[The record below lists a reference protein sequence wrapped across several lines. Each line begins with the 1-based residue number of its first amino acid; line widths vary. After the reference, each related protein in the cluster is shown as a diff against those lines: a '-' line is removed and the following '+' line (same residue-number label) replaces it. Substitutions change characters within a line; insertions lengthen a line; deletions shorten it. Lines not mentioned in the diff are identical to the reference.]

1 MPFNMQCQLL
11 SSATP
16 VSISGVRIRATGFL
30 LLAEPETS
38 SQKPVTRDQRPVA
51 SDQKPI

>member
-1 MPFNMQCQLL
+1 MSFTKRGLFLGIRQL
-11 SSATP
+11 AY
-16 VSISGVRIRATGFL
+16 GFL